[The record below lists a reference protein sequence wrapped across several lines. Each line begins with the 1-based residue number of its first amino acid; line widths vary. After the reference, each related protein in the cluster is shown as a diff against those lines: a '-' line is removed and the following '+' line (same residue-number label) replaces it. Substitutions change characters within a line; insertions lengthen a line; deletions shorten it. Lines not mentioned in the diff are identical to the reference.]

1 MNDLVALLD
10 PADSTKLVG
19 LLMADRKCRTEKG
32 IGFGSSEGAVPFAYG
47 MEPVT
52 VTLSMPKVGALRALV
67 YDSQGVAFV
76 IVAQRAEGRRRG
88 SCRRPEPSTPV
99 SSSLKG
105 VRPGSSRFPDRL
117 GRGIG

>member
-67 YDSQGVAFV
+67 YDSQGVAFL
-76 IVAQRAEGRRRG
+76 IVAQRAEGAAPRLVPPAGTVYASLVFPQG
-88 SCRRPEPSTPV
+88 SAARIFTLP
-99 SSSLKG
+99 
-105 VRPGSSRFPDRL
+105 
-117 GRGIG
+117 